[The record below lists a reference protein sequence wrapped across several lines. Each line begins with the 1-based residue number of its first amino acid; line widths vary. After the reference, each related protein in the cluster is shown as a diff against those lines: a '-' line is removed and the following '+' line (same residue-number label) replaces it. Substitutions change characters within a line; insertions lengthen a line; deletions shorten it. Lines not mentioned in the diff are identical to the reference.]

1 MGLIS
6 VPYVGAVAVSAI
18 VMLPGFALAAP
29 DQGDSAG
36 PTLDELRN
44 LSIDE
49 LANIK
54 VTSLSKRPK
63 ALSEAPAAVYVIT
76 GDDIRRSGA
85 TNLPEALRLAPN
97 LEVAQL
103 NAYSWAITARGFNSP
118 ETANKLLVLINGRSV
133 YEPIASGVLWQQVDI
148 DMTNVERIEVISGP
162 GGTIWGANA
171 VNGVI
176 NVITSQARAA
186 QGPAVQVSAG
196 GYERSASLRYGGK
209 LGADS
214 WYKIYAHAFGYDA
227 TRPVNPADT
236 SNDAFSGG
244 NAVVRLGGA
253 WRDADWSLKGETYSS
268 QIADNG
274 GTFTGQSYAAAWS
287 RTGDTGVS
295 TAVNAWFSRDIRN
308 EPTLYE
314 SREAFD
320 IEFQRARHWGRH
332 QLMWGGEFR
341 YWWENFQ
348 SFNAFHFA
356 DPKTNISIGSVFVQD
371 EMALT
376 SRLRLT
382 LGLKGETNSYSG
394 FDWLPNVRLAWQP
407 DDGQLVWA
415 AVSRAVR
422 TPNRIERELEA
433 SNFLVPAPDFK
444 AEKLTAIEA
453 GWRGQPWQR
462 LSLSVSAFY
471 NRYTDLRTDAYTPV
485 TIIPLQLQNGGQG
498 TTWGLEAWGRFDVSD
513 TWRLSAGANWLHK
526 KFRLK
531 PGAVDIIN
539 LGVQGQD
546 PDYQAQIRSQW
557 QLSKSVELDLAL
569 RAVGAVDLA
578 PVKAYQEADA
588 HIEWRVTD
596 KLSLALDGH
605 NLLHAYHIE
614 VWDPSTAPVRYIPR
628 SVFATLRYGF

>member
-1 MGLIS
+1 
-6 VPYVGAVAVSAI
+6 VAASALL
-18 VMLPGFALAAP
+18 MMPGFAMAAADRDDP
-29 DQGDSAG
+29 AG
-36 PTLDELRN
+36 PTLEDLRS

-49 LANIK
+49 LANLK
-54 VTSLSKRPK
+54 VTSLSKRPE
-63 ALSEAPAAVYVIT
+63 AVSEAPAAVYVIT
-76 GDDIRRSGA
+76 ADDIRRAGA
-85 TNLPEALRLAPN
+85 TSLPEALRLAPN

-103 NAYSWAITARGFNSP
+103 NAYAWTVTARGFNSP
-118 ETANKLLVLINGRSV
+118 ETANKLLVLVNGRSV
-133 YEPIASGVLWQQVDI
+133 YEPIASGVLWQQVDV
-148 DMTNVERIEVISGP
+148 DLTNVDRIEVISGP
-162 GGTIWGANA
+162 GGTMWGANA

-176 NVITSQARAA
+176 NVITSQAKAA

-196 GYERSASLRYGGK
+196 GYERNASLRYGGK
-209 LGADS
+209 IGAGA

-244 NAVVRLGGA
+244 NVVARLGGSH
-253 WRDADWSLKGETYSS
+253 RGADWSLKGETYSNH
-268 QIADNG
+268 IANNG
-274 GTFTGQSYAAAWS
+274 GTFTGQSYAATWS
-287 RTGDTGVS
+287 RTGDTGIS

-320 IEFQRARHWGRH
+320 IEFQRARRLGRH
-332 QLMWGGEFR
+332 QLMWGGEYR
-341 YWWENFQ
+341 HWWENFR

-356 DPKTNISIGSVFVQD
+356 DPKTNISVGSLFVQD
-371 EMALT
+371 EIAVKP
-376 SRLRLT
+376 RLRLT

-407 DDGQLVWA
+407 DDNQLIWT

-433 SNFLVPAPDFK
+433 RPFLVPAPNFK

-453 GWRGQPWQR
+453 GWRGQPLPR
-462 LSLSVSAFY
+462 LSLSVSAYY
-471 NRYTDLRTDAYTPV
+471 NRYTDLRTDFYTPV
-485 TIIPLQLQNGGQG
+485 TILPLQLQNGGRG
-498 TTWGLEAWGRFDVSD
+498 TTWGLEAWGRFDVTD
-513 TWRLSAGANWLHK
+513 AWRVSAGANLLHK
-526 KFRLK
+526 TFRLK

-557 QLSKSVELDLAL
+557 RVSKSVEFDLAL
-569 RAVGAVDLA
+569 RAVGPVDLA

-588 HIEWRVTD
+588 HLEWRVTD
-596 KLSLALDGH
+596 RLSLALDGH